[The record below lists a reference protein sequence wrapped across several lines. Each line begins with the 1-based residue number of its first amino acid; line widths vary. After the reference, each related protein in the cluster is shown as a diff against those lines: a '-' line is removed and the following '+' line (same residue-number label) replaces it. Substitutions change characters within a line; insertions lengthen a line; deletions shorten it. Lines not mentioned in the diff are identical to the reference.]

1 MKTPNNSQ
9 FENIQVDSS
18 SQNQPNTDSCTNI
31 ETQKTNALSN
41 LYQVSV
47 AIRASIAAAG
57 AVGGHAILEPLGVP
71 HGAAEQVALTFST
84 ALFAPEMIVAG
95 VRIASSDVL
104 EKVKKLTK

>member
-9 FENIQVDSS
+9 FENAQVDIH
-18 SQNQPNTDSCTNI
+18 SQNEHIPSSCNNI
-31 ETQKTNALSN
+31 ENQKPNASRN

-84 ALFAPEMIVAG
+84 ALFAPEMIVAS
-95 VRIASSDVL
+95 VRFATSDVL
-104 EKVKKLTK
+104 DKVKKLNK

>member
-9 FENIQVDSS
+9 LDNTHLDSS
-18 SQNQPNTDSCTNI
+18 DNENHIDSSNPI
-31 ETQKTNALSN
+31 ENHRSKTSGS
-41 LYQVSV
+41 LYQASV

-57 AVGGHAILEPLGVP
+57 AVSGHVILEPLGVP

-95 VRIASSDVL
+95 VKFASSDVL